1 MPVMP
6 LAPFIT
12 YDPVHFR
19 LGGSPATLH
28 AAALRWRSFGEAAL
42 TAASSMRA
50 INDGGFVGTEGDRFR
65 ELMNGDFPKHL
76 TITGDAHVGVAEA
89 IAHYATA
96 LEGLKAQMR
105 ALRTAAMAHHGQ
117 VQLAVAEVHAA
128 EAAAVGTAGAGSA
141 AVAAAMAKYHAAKA
155 LWDADIVAADRLKDT
170 LGGEVRIQAAA
181 IAQ

>member
-6 LAPFIT
+6 LAPFVT

-96 LEGLKAQMR
+96 LEGLKSSDAC
-105 ALRTAAMAHHGQ
+105 
-117 VQLAVAEVHAA
+117 VAYGCDGASWA
-128 EAAAVGTAGAGSA
+128 GTTRCS
-141 AVAAAMAKYHAAKA
+141 
-155 LWDADIVAADRLKDT
+155 
-170 LGGEVRIQAAA
+170 
-181 IAQ
+181 